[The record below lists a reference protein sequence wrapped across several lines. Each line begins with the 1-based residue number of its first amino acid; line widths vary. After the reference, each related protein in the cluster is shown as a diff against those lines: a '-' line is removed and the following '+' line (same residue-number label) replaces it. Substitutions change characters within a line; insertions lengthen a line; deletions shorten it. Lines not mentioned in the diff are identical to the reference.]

1 MFLRRCRRGK
11 IPKSRDA
18 KSKLFIKADL
28 YKQQGDMSSLMLVI
42 NFFGIKISTLGLT
55 AKIGSKIVQMI
66 CCILTILLDSIIFLS
81 FDRQ

>member
-1 MFLRRCRRGK
+1 
-11 IPKSRDA
+11 
-18 KSKLFIKADL
+18 
-28 YKQQGDMSSLMLVI
+28 MSCLKLVI
-42 NFFGIKISTLGLT
+42 NFFGIKISILGLT